1 MAWRHHESQTE
12 PTPLSHQGF
21 RSPADPSPSPTGA
34 SAGGPKHLGDT
45 RMLERS
51 LGQSVR
57 LRITDPTGR
66 TGFVT
71 EDLDVDY
78 GGEWRPYVERLID
91 DVCEDCAEYAEDP
104 EEYVSR
110 VFQELVTVLPQ
121 RLPIRDVELVED

>member
-1 MAWRHHESQTE
+1 
-12 PTPLSHQGF
+12 
-21 RSPADPSPSPTGA
+21 
-34 SAGGPKHLGDT
+34 
-45 RMLERS
+45 MLERS
-51 LGQSVR
+51 LDQSVR

-78 GGEWRPYVERLID
+78 DGEWRPYIERLID
-91 DVCEDCAEYAEDP
+91 DVSRDCAERDGDP

-110 VFQELVTVLPQ
+110 IFQALVTVLPR

>member
-1 MAWRHHESQTE
+1 
-12 PTPLSHQGF
+12 
-21 RSPADPSPSPTGA
+21 
-34 SAGGPKHLGDT
+34 
-45 RMLERS
+45 MLERS

-121 RLPIRDVELVED
+121 RLPIRNVELVED